1 MKNELAKTHNIR
13 KLSETHKELINLPPR
28 VRERMAIVYGAS
40 GLGKTTAIAWL
51 SGQVQGAFIEAS
63 SNWTPYSM
71 LKDISG
77 ELGAAPMRSAKATE
91 DLAIER
97 LQQSGRPLF
106 IDEADRLTDNSR
118 LLETLR
124 TIHDKAGIPVV
135 LIGMEN
141 LDKKLSKYEQ
151 LSSRLAKKLQFKPC
165 DINDAN
171 LIAETCC
178 EIEIDKGLIRDIHGR
193 AKGSLRRII
202 VEFAKVEQFAK
213 SQRWIN
219 CDQDQWDAYLERQVE
234 VKR

>member
-13 KLSETHKELINLPPR
+13 KLSETHKELINLPSR

-51 SGQVQGAFIEAS
+51 SGQVGGAFIEAS

-77 ELGAAPMRSAKATE
+77 ELGATPMRSAKSTE
-91 DLAIER
+91 DLVIER
-97 LQQSGRPLF
+97 LEQSGRPLF

-165 DINDAN
+165 DINDAK
-171 LIAETCC
+171 LVAETCC
-178 EIEIDKGLIRDIHGR
+178 EIAVSDDLIQEVHGK

-202 VEFAKVEQFAK
+202 VELAKIEQLAK
-213 SQRWIN
+213 SQRWSN
-219 CDQDQWDAYLERQVE
+219 CNQAQWDAYLERQTE
-234 VKR
+234 LKR